1 MVDSDEDQPVGS
13 SVGERLR
20 LAREEKGISLDEIAS
35 QTRIPLRHLEHIER
49 GEWDALPAVTYS
61 VGFARSY
68 ATCVG
73 LDGGAIGAE
82 LRQELGAARNVGGGA
97 AAAYYEPADP
107 ARVPPRWMAIVAA
120 VIAALLIG
128 GYLFWR
134 SNAVDDSV
142 EPQLVE
148 TETPAPGAAP
158 AQQPAAPPAAAATGP
173 VVLTAI
179 EDVWMRVY
187 DAGGGPAL
195 FQDILKAGQTYQV
208 PATAQAPQIRTS
220 RPQAL
225 RVTVGSTVIPPLGP
239 PEKLVSN
246 VSLRAADLV
255 ARAQGQPAPA
265 TPAPTAGGTPA
276 TTTLPAAPAPQP

>member
-1 MVDSDEDQPVGS
+1 MAESDDDQPGGS

-20 LAREEKGISLDEIAS
+20 LAREEKGIPLDDIAR

-49 GEWDALPAVTYS
+49 GEWAALPAVTYS

-68 ATCVG
+68 ATAVG
-73 LDGGAIGAE
+73 LDGAAIGAE
-82 LRQELGAARNVGGGA
+82 LRQELGAARNTSGP

-107 ARVPPRWMAIVAA
+107 ARVPPRWIAIVAT

-134 SNAVDDSV
+134 STAVDDSV
-142 EPQLVE
+142 EPQLVD
-148 TETPAPGAAP
+148 TEVIAPKAAP
-158 AQQPAAPPAAAATGP
+158 AQQPGAQPAAAATGP
-173 VVLTAI
+173 VVLTATQ
-179 EDVWMRVY
+179 DVWMRVY
-187 DAGGGPAL
+187 EAGGGAAL

-208 PATAQAPQIRTS
+208 PATAQAPQLRTS

-225 RVTVGSTVIPPLGP
+225 RVTVGSTVVPPLGP

-246 VSLRAADLV
+246 VSLKAADLA
-255 ARAQGQPAPA
+255 ARAQGQAA
-265 TPAPTAGGTPA
+265 
-276 TTTLPAAPAPQP
+276 PAAPPPAAPVPQR